1 MNVKQVFHYVS
12 YLQYPLM
19 AVAVYFVIQPYLVGL
34 KEAFEDPSIFLGAIN
49 NMMIF
54 MGLSISFSTLQDS
67 EKTQNKFSKKIWEDP
82 KKGKAFILFFSIF
95 TVLVIGLGLL
105 EYLLTRDTMLEEIS
119 FGFIVLGIGFIGMI
133 KSMVEM
139 HEYHRRDRQQV

>member
-1 MNVKQVFHYVS
+1 MNVKQVFHYIS

-19 AVAVYFVIQPYLVGL
+19 AVAVYFVIQPYFVGL

-82 KKGKAFILFFSIF
+82 KKGKAFILFFSVF
-95 TVLVIGLGLL
+95 TVLVIGLGML
-105 EYLLTRDTMLEEIS
+105 EYLLTRDTILEEIS

-133 KSMVEM
+133 KSMIEM
-139 HEYHRRDRQQV
+139 HEYHRRDRQML

>member
-82 KKGKAFILFFSIF
+82 KKGKAFILFFSVF